1 MDVLGIYEQYENT
14 ADSVFQITLKSGRV
28 ITIHPKDDIWAWG
41 GQDGTLA
48 VRNVTG
54 EKSESEIYFNV
65 SDVETIDII
74 IPKHQFREQ

>member
-41 GQDGTLA
+41 GAGWHTRSTQCDW
-48 VRNVTG
+48 RK
-54 EKSESEIYFNV
+54 E
-65 SDVETIDII
+65 
-74 IPKHQFREQ
+74 